1 MADEKKHDQKQPE
14 PVKPPETS
22 PGTITVSLADLKVLI
37 ADGIADGTRREL
49 ANILGGKAPD
59 EQMRDYMDRAR
70 GKNIPPP
77 PEELVPCVSPMTG
90 AKFAARVIM
99 SRAYPLGRIVELLD
113 YERPV
118 GWDVHKEDG
127 GLYDGPKNFML
138 INPETGLP
146 RIKYRQ
152 WAYQT
157 FYMVD
162 WNHLSGKPASILDH
176 WRVKPATDKA
186 AE

>member
-1 MADEKKHDQKQPE
+1 MADEKKHDQPQ
-14 PVKPPETS
+14 
-22 PGTITVSLADLKVLI
+22 TITLTLDALKALMKEQAETITKAVEARQDDRI
-37 ADGIADGTRREL
+37 RSGVAE
-49 ANILGGKAPD
+49 ILGGKAPD

-90 AKFAARVIM
+90 SKFVARVIM

-118 GWDVHKEDG
+118 GWDAHKEDG